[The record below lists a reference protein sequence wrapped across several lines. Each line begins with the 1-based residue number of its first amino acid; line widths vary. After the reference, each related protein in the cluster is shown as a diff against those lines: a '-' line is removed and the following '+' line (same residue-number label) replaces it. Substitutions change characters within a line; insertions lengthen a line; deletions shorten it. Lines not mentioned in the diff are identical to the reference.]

1 MQKHKRNLAQENKNI
16 AAERVKILFEQ
27 AKLRFKKNPELS
39 NRYMQLARRMA
50 MKFRV
55 RFTSAQKRQFC
66 KKCFSYLVPGVNCR
80 VRVYRGMIRYN
91 CLKCKNVARIK
102 IGKGIK

>member
-1 MQKHKRNLAQENKNI
+1 MKPKRNLASEHKEI
-16 AAERVKILFEQ
+16 AAERIKILFEQ
-27 AKLRFKKNPELS
+27 AKLRFKKYPELS
-39 NRYMQLARRMA
+39 DRYMQLARRMA

-66 KKCFSYLVPGVNCR
+66 KKCYSFLLPGVNCR

-102 IGKGIK
+102 ISK

>member
-1 MQKHKRNLAQENKNI
+1 MQKHKRNLALENKNI

-27 AKLRFKKNPELS
+27 AKLRFKKSPELS

-55 RFTSAQKRQFC
+55 RFTSAQKRSFC
-66 KKCFSYLVPGVNCR
+66 KKCHKYLFPGKNLR
-80 VRVYRGMIRYN
+80 VRTKKGHMVYY
-91 CLKCKNVARIK
+91 CLNCKNIARFRYK
-102 IGKGIK
+102 D